1 MRVIEQINLSFWGIE
16 NLSDL
21 LLLSIF
27 RDLIESV
34 INLSL
39 SFILNHFLRC
49 FAYLRVVNL
58 TANCSLFL
66 FNNHILLH
74 CFILFMS
81 LLVIKDFIPSSLLT
95 LSGICLRSKSAFFH
109 FFLFILLFKKFD
121 FLSFVFLEILYSFFC
136 SLFQFF
142 LQFCFSLHF

>member
-1 MRVIEQINLSFWGIE
+1 MRVIEQIDLGFWGIE

-27 RDLIESV
+27 RDLVESV

-49 FAYLRVVNL
+49 FTYLGVVNL

-66 FNNHILLH
+66 LNNHILFH
-74 CFILFMS
+74 RFIFFMS
-81 LLVIKDFIPSSLLT
+81 LLVIKDFIPSSLLA
-95 LSGICLRSKSAFFH
+95 LSGISLRSKSAFFH
-109 FFLFILLFKKFD
+109 FFLFILLFKKFN
-121 FLSFVFLEILYSFFC
+121 FLSFVFLEILDSFFS
-136 SLFQFF
+136 SLF
-142 LQFCFSLHF
+142 